1 MPSPDDIFY
10 VIGFTRADIAS
21 GALRNLLSLSLKSLE
36 QMTRLHQ
43 RVGPLAIAAA
53 RGLVVKEP
61 IEVYFESPLDAEP
74 SRNFRKEYGE
84 NYETVQFLNET
95 AMRLCNEFGISLPN
109 VIRIV
114 RRSEL
119 PTQYGTM
126 VYCWTYSP
134 A

>member
-1 MPSPDDIFY
+1 MPSPDDNFY
-10 VIGFTRADIAS
+10 VIGFTRGDIAA

-36 QMTRLHQ
+36 QMTKLHK

-61 IEVYFESPLDAEP
+61 IEVYFESLLDAEP
-74 SRNFRKEYGE
+74 GRNFLKEYGE

-95 AMRLCNEFGISLPN
+95 AMRLCIEFGINLPN
-109 VIRIV
+109 IIRIV
-114 RRSEL
+114 RRDEL
-119 PTQYGTM
+119 PPHYGTM
-126 VYCWTYSP
+126 VRSWTYSP